1 MTADLA
7 CSDERRRQLIRDRK
21 LNGLDYIDV
30 VGTHLCVHFL
40 TGIPEQFLPR
50 KNAVLTPQDK
60 AAAMAHIVIRGGR
73 RVTGIRVID
82 IDPDEA
88 PSKYEESCLGIELD
102 KEGDWSAYTICF
114 VETRDGQPTDAPL
127 RSLDPRYACLDFTFK
142 IDCPAEVD
150 CATTDECLPEE
161 RLAPAISYLAKD
173 YATFRQL
180 ILDRLAL
187 TMPEWRERHV
197 PDIGIALVELL
208 AYVGDYLAYY
218 QDAVA
223 TEQYLDTARQRISVR
238 RHARLVD
245 YAMHEG
251 CNARAFLAL
260 LVARDDDTL
269 DPRNLYFI
277 TEVATAPTALRQSA
291 LELLAPRWLVFEP
304 LTARKT
310 LKLRVAHN
318 AIQLYTWGN
327 EECCLLKGATR
338 ATLLDELEDRNVF
351 DPARCDEHPAPPAS
365 YGQYGQDRVH
375 GRDGEP
381 DCDPAPEPPP
391 PRLLDLAAGD
401 FLLFEELACAGTA
414 STKTTKNPDGF
425 DGKASQPDA
434 DRTHRHVV
442 KITRVTKTCDALRG
456 NRLLEVE
463 WCRQDALPFDLCV
476 SAIGAPP
483 ECDLVRGLAVAR
495 GNVILV
501 DHGATIRDEPLPTV
515 EPRPDNPLC
524 EGEEAPA
531 DVTRTAAR
539 YRPRLRLGP
548 LTFGQPP
555 AADACASDVMA
566 QDPRAALPAIV
577 LAAIPPSVDGAAP
590 LFAPA
595 AFAGLDALAQS
606 LREPTRLA
614 ALRRRLRPDVV
625 AMIDADKRPDN
636 LLSALE
642 ANLRLLME
650 PWAPRPDLLGS
661 DRDDP
666 DFVAEIDD
674 EGVAHLR
681 FGDGDCGRQIEAG
694 MAFVATYRVGNGRA
708 GRVGPESIT
717 HVVYREGFSDV
728 ITNIRN
734 PLPSAGAVDP
744 EPIAEVKM
752 FAPGAIRKELGRAI
766 TAEDYAQ
773 LAQYI
778 RYPKRDP
785 RVQSAS
791 GALRW
796 AGSWYEADVAIDAFG
811 TSDLDPSLQTSVE
824 QGLRRYRRMGHD
836 LRVGAAGM
844 VPIRLELD
852 LCVKPEY
859 LRAHVLAAVRNAL
872 SSRTLRGGR
881 RGFFHPDNL
890 TFGEAVYASR
900 IIAAVMAV
908 DGVAEVHVVRLERLA
923 HARRPRPRHP
933 IELLPLGSN
942 EIARLDNDPALP
954 ENGILSFR
962 RVRGGQ

>member
-1 MTADLA
+1 MMVADLA
-7 CSDERRRQLIRDRK
+7 CSDERRRQLIRERK
-21 LNGLDYIDV
+21 LNGLDYVDV
-30 VGTHLCVHFL
+30 TGSHLCVHFL
-40 TGIPEQFLPR
+40 TGIPEQFLPG

-73 RVTGIRVID
+73 RVTDIRVID
-82 IDPDEA
+82 IDPEEA

-114 VETRDGQPTDAPL
+114 VETRDGQPTDIPL
-127 RSLDPRYACLDFTFK
+127 RSLDPRYACLDFRFK

-161 RLAPAISYLAKD
+161 RPAPAISYLAKD

-208 AYVGDYLAYY
+208 AYVGDYLSYY

-238 RHARLVD
+238 RHARLID

-251 CNARAFLAL
+251 CNARAFVAL
-260 LVARDDDTL
+260 QVAGDDDSL
-269 DPRNLYFI
+269 DPRGLYF
-277 TEVATAPTALRQSA
+277 TTQLANAPVALRQAA
-291 LELLAPRWLVFEP
+291 LEALAPGWLVFEP

-310 LKLRVAHN
+310 LKLRIAHN
-318 AIQLYTWGN
+318 AIRIYSWGD
-327 EECCLLKGATR
+327 EECCLLKGATC
-338 ATLLDELEDRNVF
+338 ATLLDELEERDEY
-351 DPARCDEHPAPPAS
+351 DPAICDEN
-365 YGQYGQDRVH
+365 
-375 GRDGEP
+375 
-381 DCDPAPEPPP
+381 PPP
-391 PRLLDLAAGD
+391 PDDDKCEPGKEPPKPKPRALDIAEGD
-401 FLLFEELACAGTA
+401 YLLFEELACAGTVV
-414 STKTTKNPDGF
+414 KQGEQRPEGF
-425 DGKASQPDA
+425 DGKTSQPDA

-483 ECDLVRGLAVAR
+483 ECDLVRGLAVVR

-501 DHGATIRDEPLPTV
+501 DHGATIRDEPLRTV

-531 DVTRTAAR
+531 DVTRIAAR

-548 LTFGQPP
+548 LTFAQPP

-566 QDPRAALPAIV
+566 QDPRAALPAIA
-577 LAAIPPSVDGAAP
+577 LAAIPPSFDGAAP
-590 LFAPA
+590 LFDPA

-606 LREPTRLA
+606 LREPATPQLA

-625 AMIDADKRPDN
+625 AMIDADNRPDD

-650 PWAPRPDLLGS
+650 PWAPRPDLIGS

-674 EGVAHLR
+674 EGVAQLR
-681 FGDGDCGRQIEAG
+681 FGDGDCGRQIEPG

-752 FAPGAIRKELGRAI
+752 FAPGAIRKEPGRAI

-811 TSDLDPSLQTSVE
+811 TSDLDPSLRTSVE
-824 QGLRRYRRMGHD
+824 QRLRRYRRMGHD

-872 SSRTLRGGR
+872 SSRTLRGGS

-908 DGVAEVHVVRLERLA
+908 DGVAEVQVVRLERLA

-933 IELLPLGSN
+933 IELLPLGPN

-954 ENGILSFR
+954 ENGILAFR